1 MIETTAA
8 VRAYGDL
15 GAVLRAPAAEP
26 KAGPE
31 AKAGAAEA
39 GRAFVA
45 ALDRADQATTDF
57 AAGRADTQAMV
68 EAIAQAEAALQTVIT
83 VRDRIVAA
91 YQEILRMPL

>member
-8 VRAYGDL
+8 LRAYQGL
-15 GAVLRAPAAEP
+15 GSVLR
-26 KAGPE
+26 PE
-31 AKAGAAEA
+31 AAAPTGAEEA

-45 ALDRADQATTDF
+45 ALDRADEAAAGF
-57 AAGRADTQAMV
+57 AAGRTDTQAMV